1 MMATFSSMDA
11 DALRS
16 LCLSFAGAVEELP
29 FGPVTTVFKVE
40 RKIFLLTA
48 LEAEPLHMSVKCE
61 PELAGELRASY
72 PAIVPGYHLN
82 KRHWNT
88 ITLDGSLA
96 DQLVCDLIEDS
107 YDLIVSALP
116 KRVREELGWA
126 PDTNVTQAD

>member
-40 RKIFLLTA
+40 RKIFALTA
-48 LEAEPLHMSVKCE
+48 LDAEPLHVSVKCE
-61 PELAGELRASY
+61 PELAEQLRRSY

-88 ITLDGSLA
+88 LTLDGSLPDA
-96 DQLVCDLIEDS
+96 LVRDLIEDS
-107 YDLIVSALP
+107 YDLVVSALP
-116 KRVREELGWA
+116 KRLQRALGW
-126 PDTNVTQAD
+126 PPTGQTGGS